1 MTFDQIAIVALL
13 LLMFVVYALDRF
25 PAEHVAAAGLTTAFA
40 LGLVPVADVFSGF
53 SSPAVMT
60 VIEILLIVSVLS
72 RSHAIERLADRIVG
86 RAGSET
92 AVLLVVCGCAA
103 FISVFMNNIGALALM
118 FPVALSVCARLQ
130 MPPARMLMPL
140 SFATL
145 LGGTCSLTGTPANLV
160 VNQWMIG
167 ETGGSFGYFTLGTVG
182 LPVTVAGLAWL
193 VLAAPHTFRH
203 ARNVPAV
210 ADRAPSVFFVE
221 ARVPGVSTL
230 VGLSV
235 AEMERRQNV
244 KIHDVLRAGAHVFAR
259 REKIELAASDVLI
272 VECTLERFED
282 MQSQRLLEAA
292 STGDERIEAVVM
304 PDSTILGSRIG
315 ALESFAER
323 GLSVVALASRRRR
336 IEGQFGDLQIGLG
349 DVLVLTGEPAAL
361 REAVDEADLLPL
373 SARPAKHVPA
383 DAYRSTSIFILGVT
397 ATALGVAP
405 PEIAFGGVVVVMALL
420 GSLRLRP
427 ALREVNWTIVVLLAC
442 MIPLGAAVQDTGA
455 ARVIANSLMAGLPWG
470 DPFAV
475 TTLMLV
481 LAAALTVFVDNVSTA
496 AVLSPVAVGI
506 STRAGVPIEPLLVA
520 VAIGTSLDFLSPFGH
535 HNNAVVMG
543 AAGYRF
549 RDFPKL
555 GIPLLLVCTAVA
567 LVILRFF
574 WI

>member
-1 MTFDQIAIVALL
+1 MTFDQIAIVGLL
-13 LLMFVVYALDRF
+13 LFMFVVYALDRF
-25 PAEHVAAAGLTTAFA
+25 PAEHVAAAGLTAAFA

-60 VIEILLIVSVLS
+60 VVEILLIVSVLS
-72 RSHAIERLADRIVG
+72 QTHAIEKLADRIVG
-86 RAGSET
+86 RAGSQA
-92 AVLLVVCGCAA
+92 AVLAVVCGCGA
-103 FISVFMNNIGALALM
+103 FVSVFMNNIGALALM

-130 MPPARMLMPL
+130 MPAAKMLMPL

-160 VNQWMIG
+160 VNQWKIS
-167 ETGGSFGYFTLGTVG
+167 ETGGGFGYFTLGTVG
-182 LPVTVAGLAWL
+182 LPITIAGLIWL
-193 VLAAPHTFRH
+193 VLAAPRLFRH
-203 ARNVPAV
+203 VRHVPAV
-210 ADRAPSVFFVE
+210 AERGPSVFFVE
-221 ARVPGVSTL
+221 VRIPAGSALIGASL
-230 VGLSV
+230 VDI
-235 AEMERRQNV
+235 ERGHEA
-244 KIHDVLRAGAHVFAR
+244 KIHDVLRSGAHVFAR
-259 REKIELAASDVLI
+259 REKIELMAGDILI
-272 VECTLERFED
+272 VECTLETLEG
-282 MQSQRLLEAA
+282 MQSQRLLDPT
-292 STGDERIEAVVM
+292 SGGDERIEAVVM

-336 IEGQFGDLQIGLG
+336 IEGQFSDLQIGVG
-349 DVLVLTGEPAAL
+349 DVLVLAGDPAAL
-361 REAVDEADLLPL
+361 REAAEEAELLPL

-383 DAYRSTSIFILGVT
+383 DAYRSISIFILGVT
-397 ATALGVAP
+397 ATALGLAP
-405 PEIAFGGVVVVMALL
+405 PEIAFGGVVIVMALL

-427 ALREVNWTIVVLLAC
+427 ALRDVNWTIVILLAC
-442 MIPLGAAVQDTGA
+442 MIPLGAAVQETGA
-455 ARVIANSLMAGLPWG
+455 ARVIANSLMAALPWA

-475 TTLMLV
+475 TTMMLV

-496 AVLSPVAVGI
+496 AVLSPVAAGI

-555 GIPLLLVCTAVA
+555 GFPLLLLCMAVA
-567 LVILRFF
+567 LAILRFF
-574 WI
+574 WL